1 MKLRQS
7 SMPEESYWETF
18 FDPSSIL
25 GRLHIGKE
33 LRDVVE
39 LGCGYGTFSLPV
51 ASAISGTLCSFD
63 IEAAMVERTRRRAEE
78 RGIINLRC
86 EQRDVFRDG
95 FGVAPHSQDGCLL
108 FNILHCENPVGVLRE
123 AGSVI
128 TEQGSVFVIHW
139 RHDPSTPRGPSL
151 DIRPRPEDCMRWARE
166 AGLRLDESGI
176 VDLPPYHYGL
186 VLKRQAKT
194 VSPAN
199 ATASFRRSPGSKR
212 G

>member
-7 SMPEESYWETF
+7 GMPEESYWETL

-25 GRLHIGKE
+25 RSLHIGKE

-51 ASAISGTLCSFD
+51 ASAISGTLFAFD
-63 IEAAMVERTRRRAEE
+63 IEAAMVERTRARARE
-78 RGIINLRC
+78 RGITNLRC
-86 EQRDVFRDG
+86 EQRDVFQDG
-95 FGVAPHSQDGCLL
+95 FDVAPESQDACLL
-108 FNILHCENPVGVLRE
+108 FNILHCENPIRVLRE
-123 AGSVI
+123 AAGVV
-128 TEQGSVFVIHW
+128 TEQGTVFVMHW

-151 DIRPRPEDCMRWARE
+151 DIRPRPEDCTRWARR
-166 AGLRLDESGI
+166 AGLFPAGNGI

-186 VLKRQAKT
+186 ILKKRENSDRH
-194 VSPAN
+194 VN
-199 ATASFRRSPGSKR
+199 AEASLRSPRSKR